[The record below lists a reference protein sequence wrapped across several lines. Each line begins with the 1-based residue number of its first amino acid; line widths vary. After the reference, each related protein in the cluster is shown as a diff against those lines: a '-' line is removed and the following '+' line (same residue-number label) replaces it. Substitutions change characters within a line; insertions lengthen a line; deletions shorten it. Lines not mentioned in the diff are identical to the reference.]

1 MRKKL
6 IEDLQELRYLQNEN
20 LTKTQVIKTITE
32 SLYLPSTLS
41 AQSSTNTK
49 EPYNMSLEMAYN
61 CTISLT
67 KNNKSKPSDSQ
78 TGMIFYKQ

>member
-20 LTKTQVIKTITE
+20 LTKTQVIKTIIE

-49 EPYNMSLEMAYN
+49 DPYNMRLEMACN

-67 KNNKSKPSDSQ
+67 KNN
-78 TGMIFYKQ
+78 

>member
-20 LTKTQVIKTITE
+20 LTKTQVIKTIIE

-49 EPYNMSLEMAYN
+49 DPYNMRLEMAYN

-67 KNNKSKPSDSQ
+67 KNN
-78 TGMIFYKQ
+78 